1 MKIINLIS
9 NLPKKDFYLFN
20 VIIPLFFL
28 IFALIFMPVDQV
40 FYFDTDEGI
49 ELTKAGLFSQNLL
62 FNQDFWDPQPL
73 LFNILLGKYLDIFG
87 VSIINARIFILFF
100 ATILIWCFTQILR
113 LCVGNT
119 STVITVFLL
128 IISSNFLRL
137 SVSVMQGIPCLT
149 LALISIYF
157 FLLYNKNF
165 KLFWLILSG
174 ITLGISLQFKMITI
188 FLIPVILLYL
198 FITIPQWKQK
208 IFLFFSFLISLSL
221 SFVIIGL
228 LTSSLDLQKIFL
240 FHISAD
246 LKKDYQN
253 HKSLRDVILIYLQ
266 NFDLLLLTIV
276 GLNIKSIKTIIKN
289 KENNFYLLPL
299 FWLITITLLLINHK
313 PVWYHYIVLITI
325 PLIWLGS
332 YGIENILISSSLNNQ
347 SNQNKKFI
355 YFPNFNIF
363 KNKFTIFTIIFTLLV
378 IPIKIGVIHWQNN
391 LFIEESKARFANL
404 ERILIYKNQTN
415 WLFTDLAM
423 YGFYSKIN
431 LPPEIAVLP
440 GKRLVSGNLNQ
451 QELLTILEKYQPEQI
466 LITRFPIILTEINPY
481 VESNYHKIY
490 EDEKT
495 THYILKSLT

>member
-1 MKIINLIS
+1 
-9 NLPKKDFYLFN
+9 
-20 VIIPLFFL
+20 
-28 IFALIFMPVDQV
+28 
-40 FYFDTDEGI
+40 
-49 ELTKAGLFSQNLL
+49 
-62 FNQDFWDPQPL
+62 
-73 LFNILLGKYLDIFG
+73 
-87 VSIINARIFILFF
+87 
-100 ATILIWCFTQILR
+100 
-113 LCVGNT
+113 
-119 STVITVFLL
+119 
-128 IISSNFLRL
+128 
-137 SVSVMQGIPCLT
+137 
-149 LALISIYF
+149 
-157 FLLYNKNF
+157 
-165 KLFWLILSG
+165 
-174 ITLGISLQFKMITI
+174 MITI

-208 IFLFFSFLISLSL
+208 IILFFSFLMPLSL

-246 LKKDYQN
+246 IKKDYQN

-347 SNQNKKFI
+347 SNQNKNFI